1 MDNVL
6 LLSILLIFMTALL
19 SNVMKQRR
27 RDRVLKEMQDFHITM
42 QVDGNKQVWGK
53 MQVYS
58 NGLELRYSNMH
69 RNRAGL
75 LTSSYIMHQ
84 EDLDRIGL
92 FYRFHNELSPEN
104 QQRRED
110 EVQGTI
116 NPSIVSR
123 GKRSLKNLINAF
135 NDAINEAFGVFISRL
150 KGQSTAIAQQDLYLK
165 KVGTS
170 ALGLV
175 GNVYDPIL
183 ERFINKRVVVVV
195 RGTDETHNF
204 AGFLKEYSPSWLSL
218 LDCRVKQKDTL
229 NITDITRVRMQRNI
243 DIEITLQEE
252 AGKIVLDV
260 SIQNFGIHALKIIA
274 IQDASK
280 KVNYY
285 QAINKTLNR
294 EDSLS
299 LHINDLPEDK
309 SHPIILDKLPMTFS
323 MIAPERQSELP
334 KMDTEIYREFLP
346 HLDLVFYT
354 ERVADIYIPRSLGV
368 LRNSADIE

>member
-299 LHINDLPEDK
+299 LRIDDLPEDK
-309 SHPIILDKLPMTFS
+309 SRPIILDKLPMTFS

>member
-69 RNRAGL
+69 RNSAGL

-92 FYRFHNELSPEN
+92 FCRFHNELSPEN
-104 QQRRED
+104 QRRREN

-123 GKRSLKNLINAF
+123 GKRTLRNLINAF

-150 KGQSTAIAQQDLYLK
+150 KGHSPAIAQQDLYLK

-183 ERFINKRVVVVV
+183 ERFINKRVVVAV
-195 RGTDETHNF
+195 RGKHEKHNF

-229 NITDITRVRMQRNI
+229 NIADIKRVRLQRNI
-243 DIEITLQEE
+243 DIEITLRDEQ
-252 AGKIVLDV
+252 GSVVLDV
-260 SIQNFGIHALKIIA
+260 VIQNFGIHALKIIA
-274 IQDASK
+274 IQGASK
-280 KVNYY
+280 RFKYHQAVN
-285 QAINKTLNR
+285 QTLKR
-294 EDSLS
+294 ADSLS
-299 LHINDLPEDK
+299 LRIDNLPAD
-309 SHPIILDKLPMTFS
+309 SRHSISMDKLPMTFC
-323 MIAPERQSELP
+323 MIAPERQTEQPIL
-334 KMDTEIYREFLP
+334 DNEIYREFLP
-346 HLDLVFYT
+346 DLDLVFYT

-368 LRNSADIE
+368 LRNSADID